1 MNCFT
6 TETIR
11 TDLLRNYFRLIESI
25 DARCR
30 EIQRGY
36 SDHLACRRGC
46 ADCCRSFSIFPVEAA
61 AILHGIETLPAERY
75 ERILDR
81 SRSHGQT
88 DQCSL
93 LENGECLIYPFRP
106 IICRTHGFPI
116 LTRANGD
123 PEVDF
128 CPKNFTR
135 IASLPG
141 NAMID
146 IDRLNETLVAVNRLF
161 ISEWNAGG
169 TALDRIALHDIFG
182 FWSSSTDQ
190 IKEPIDP

>member
-1 MNCFT
+1 MSRFT
-6 TETIR
+6 TQTIR

-30 EIQRGY
+30 EIQRDF

-61 AILHGIETLPAERY
+61 AIRNGVETLPSERY
-75 ERILDR
+75 KQIVTR
-81 SRSHGQT
+81 SRSNGQT

-116 LTRANGD
+116 LTRANGN

-128 CPKNFTR
+128 CPKNFTQ
-135 IASLPG
+135 IASLPA

-161 ISEWNAGG
+161 ISEWNVKS
-169 TALDRIALHDIFG
+169 TVPDRIALHDILG
-182 FWSSSTDQ
+182 FQ
-190 IKEPIDP
+190 PA